1 MHFVCIFQK
10 WVAVGDEPAPAIW
23 CAPANG
29 LAITAL
35 LQHIESQH
43 PPDKEY
49 CDNCA
54 CEMNDPVASCFRTT
68 EIDHGGIVAWGR
80 FSRSVRAK
88 WDQNKTPQTLSSSW
102 DASRTAFP
110 QGPLQLLACVLCN
123 FEQLPN

>member
-1 MHFVCIFQK
+1 MAKSHMIHRMLRMLIWRVHFVCIFQK

-68 EIDHGGIVAWGR
+68 EIEHGGIVAWGGGSPGR
-80 FSRSVRAK
+80 FGPSGI
-88 WDQNKTPQTLSSSW
+88 KTKRPKLF
-102 DASRTAFP
+102 RVM
-110 QGPLQLLACVLCN
+110 GC
-123 FEQLPN
+123 

>member
-68 EIDHGGIVAWGR
+68 EIEHGGIVAWGAVLPVG
-80 FSRSVRAK
+80 SGQVGSK
-88 WDQNKTPQTLSSSW
+88 QNAPNSFESW
-102 DASRTAFP
+102 DASRTALP